1 MTITPRYVSL
11 LAAAALAAPLAAT
24 AADIVVPDQLQ
35 VPTGQKLALDVR
47 GVGVQIYVCS
57 AADGGNYEWRFK
69 APEADLFDQQGRK
82 VGKHYAGPTW
92 EANDG
97 SKVVGAVKAHQDDPH
112 GAAIPWLLLNAKSNE
127 GAGVF
132 GKVDAIQRLATD
144 AGLAPKDGCS
154 QAQLGQEARVAY
166 QAVYRFYSAN

>member
-47 GVGVQIYVCS
+47 GVGLQVYVCS
-57 AADGGNYEWRFK
+57 TTDGGSYEWRFK

-97 SKVVGAVKAHQDDPH
+97 SKVVGAVTAHQDDPH
-112 GAAIPWLLLNAKSNE
+112 GAAIPWLLLNAKSTE
-127 GAGVF
+127 GGGVF

-144 AGLAPKDGCS
+144 AGLAPKDGCA

>member
-1 MTITPRYVSL
+1 MTITLRFASL
-11 LAAAALAAPLAAT
+11 LAAAALAVPFAAS

-57 AADGGNYEWRFK
+57 AADGGAFEWRFK

-92 EANDG
+92 ESNDG
-97 SKVVGAVKAHQDDPH
+97 SKVVGAVKAHYDDPH
-112 GAAIPWLLLNAKSNE
+112 GVAIPWLLLNAKSTE

-144 AGLAPKDGCS
+144 AGLAPKEGCT

-166 QAVYRFYSAN
+166 QAVYRFYTAN

>member
-1 MTITPRYVSL
+1 MTITLRYFSL

-132 GKVDAIQRLATD
+132 GKVDAVQRLATD

>member
-47 GVGVQIYVCS
+47 GVGLQVYVCS
-57 AADGGNYEWRFK
+57 TTDGGSYEWRFK

-112 GAAIPWLLLNAKSNE
+112 GAAIPWLLLNAKSTE
-127 GAGVF
+127 GGGVF

-144 AGLAPKDGCS
+144 AGLAPKDGCA